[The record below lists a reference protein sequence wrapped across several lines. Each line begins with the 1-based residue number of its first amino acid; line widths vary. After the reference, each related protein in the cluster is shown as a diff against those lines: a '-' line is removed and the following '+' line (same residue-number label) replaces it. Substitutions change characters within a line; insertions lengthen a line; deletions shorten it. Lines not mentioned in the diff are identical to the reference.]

1 MSRNLK
7 WKILSIILLILFFAW
22 KAWPPKEKI
31 DLGLD
36 LQGGMHLVLKVETE
50 KIPEE
55 ARSGAVD
62 RALEIIRNR
71 IDQFG
76 VREPSIQKQGLDR
89 IVVQLPG
96 ISERERERAIS
107 LIGKTALLEFKLV
120 EADRSYNSAKLQQA
134 IEGNVPEGCVVKFL
148 DPEYFEEEKSLL
160 LRKDVALAGE
170 NLVDAYVGRDEYGN
184 PDVEFKLN
192 RKGARIFARLT
203 RENIHRRLAILLD
216 GKVRS
221 APVIKTEIP
230 AGNGTITGRFTYD
243 EARDLAI
250 ALRAGAL
257 PCPLTIEEERTIGPS
272 LGQDSIQKGIRAI
285 IYGGIAV
292 LCFMGVYYLV
302 AGLIANF
309 ALCLNLLFILGTLSV
324 LPQLI
329 PNFKATLTLP
339 GIAGILLTIG
349 IAVDANVLIFERI
362 REEFK
367 VGKTIRFAISNG
379 YKKAFLTILDAN
391 LTTLITALI
400 LFRFGTGPIRGFA
413 VTLSIGILA
422 SMFTALVVTRCCFD
436 LLCTRQSFTKIDM
449 LRLVGDTKIDFIG
462 KRKVAYL
469 LSAVVIVV
477 GLIAFALRGEKNF
490 GIDFT
495 GGTLQQFRFQRPVA
509 ADSLRGALG
518 EIGLGESL
526 IQHFGGGNEIIIR
539 TDVDTHQEISQK
551 FEEAFRDNKFELVR
565 REKVGP
571 AVGRDLRRKAF
582 LALLY
587 AMIGIC
593 LYITFRFKF
602 KFAISAIVALFHD
615 VLVTIGFFGLMG
627 RELSLPVIAA
637 LLTIVGYS
645 LNDTIVV
652 FDRIR
657 EETKLMRKAD
667 FGTVVNTSINRTL
680 SRTLLTSLTT
690 LLVVM
695 SLYIFGGEIIND
707 FAFALLIGVVVG
719 TYSSIFVAS
728 PILVDWH
735 EKRG

>member
-1 MSRNLK
+1 MGRNLK
-7 WKILSIILLILFFAW
+7 WKVLSIVLIILFFAW

-55 ARSGAVD
+55 QRSGAVD
-62 RALEIIRNR
+62 RALENVRNR
-71 IDQFG
+71 IDRFG
-76 VREPSIQKQGLDR
+76 VRESSIQKQGLDR
-89 IVVQLPG
+89 IIIQLPG
-96 ISERERERAIS
+96 ITESERVIS
-107 LIGKTALLEFKLV
+107 EIGKTGLLEFKLV
-120 EADRSYNSAKLQQA
+120 EADRSYNSTRLQQA
-134 IEGNVPEGCVVKFL
+134 IEGNVPEDCELNYLSSK
-148 DPEYFEEEKSLL
+148 YFEEEKALL
-160 LRKDVALAGE
+160 LRKEVDLAGE
-170 NLVDAYVGRDEYGN
+170 YLVDAYVGRDEYGN

-203 RENIHRRLAILLD
+203 RDNIGRRLAILLD
-216 GKVRS
+216 GEVQS

-230 AGNGTITGRFTYD
+230 AGNGTITGKFDYD
-243 EARDLAI
+243 EARKLAI
-250 ALRAGAL
+250 VLETPL

-272 LGQDSIQKGIRAI
+272 LGRDSIQKGIRAI

-292 LCFMGVYYLV
+292 ACFMGIYYLV

-309 ALCLNLLFILGTLSV
+309 ALCLNLVFILGILSV
-324 LPQLI
+324 LPQLV
-329 PNFKATLTLP
+329 PNFRATLTLP

-349 IAVDANVLIFERI
+349 MAVDANVLIFERI

-400 LFRFGTGPIRGFA
+400 LFRFGTGPVRGFA

-436 LLCTRQSFTKIDM
+436 LLCTRQGFTKIDM
-449 LRLVGDTKIDFIG
+449 LRLIGEAKIDFIG
-462 KRKVAYL
+462 KRKIAYA
-469 LSAVVIVV
+469 LSVVMIVV
-477 GLIAFALRGEKNF
+477 GLTAFALRGEKNF

-495 GGTLQQFRFQRPVA
+495 GGSLQQFRFQRPVA

-526 IQHFGGGNEIIIR
+526 IQHFRGGDEIIIR
-539 TDVDTHQEISQK
+539 SGIDTHQEIQQK
-551 FEEAFRDNKFELVR
+551 FEEVFRDNRFELLR
-565 REKVGP
+565 RENVGP
-571 AVGRDLRRKAF
+571 AVGRDLRRKAVW
-582 LALLY
+582 ALLY
-587 AMIGIC
+587 AMISIL
-593 LYITFRFKF
+593 LYIGFRFEF
-602 KFAISAIVALFHD
+602 RFAVSAIVALFHD
-615 VLVTIGFFGLMG
+615 VLVTVGLFSLTG

-667 FGTVVNTSINRTL
+667 FKTVVNTSINRTL

-690 LLVVM
+690 LLVVVA
-695 SLYIFGGEIIND
+695 LYLFGGEVIND

-735 EKRG
+735 R